1 VVENV
6 LKQRKKLRD
15 KFYIRYMPDDTVTST
30 NTVSADMEDATQD
43 NPVVKQC
50 IEHILA
56 NIDDDGLNVNTLG
69 AALGMG
75 RNRLQKEIKTATG
88 MTPVE
93 FIRSIRLH
101 EAYKMMQDKQY
112 NISEIAYKTG
122 FNNLSYFSRSFKAQY
137 GYAPS
142 EISTAAG

>member
-1 VVENV
+1 
-6 LKQRKKLRD
+6 
-15 KFYIRYMPDDTVTST
+15 
-30 NTVSADMEDATQD
+30 MEDATQD